1 MITSVSIEGFK
12 SFGSPAKP
20 VELGPL
26 NFIVGANASGK
37 TNFVSAL
44 KFLHLAMTE
53 GLEKTVAR
61 PEFDGLWGIR
71 NYMVFSKKNSTRR
84 GSKPL
89 AISIRIKGPFP
100 EQPISD
106 TRTFHVE
113 SASYRLEIG
122 FDDKTSRPFV
132 AAEKFEAQIR
142 TPTAG
147 HATYSLNRSEKSL
160 EIRDPLNSERP
171 EHSAQVPA
179 SVRTRLSVEEWSFGL
194 PALWFHQWVS
204 HWRFFGIIPNV
215 ARAVARESSQV
226 ELGPEGENLAAILHL
241 IEKQNGQSCLPAIL
255 SGVRGAV
262 PDVQRIKTL
271 RLESGDQWT
280 FQVVEKRIRALSP
293 AAVSDGTIRLLTL
306 MVVLCWSSK
315 NSSLLVIEEP
325 ENNLHPH
332 LCEQLVATFRAVSEE
347 RQIIATTHSPGF
359 LDYLEL
365 KELLLCER
373 DAKTHFTVLVPAGN
387 KENVDVFR
395 RRFSLGELWVQGM
408 LGGIPQ

>member
-1 MITSVSIEGFK
+1 MITSVTIEGFK

-44 KFLHLAMTE
+44 RFLHLAMTE
-53 GLEKTVAR
+53 GLERTVAR

-71 NYMVFSKKNSTRR
+71 NSIVFSKNRSTKGR
-84 GSKPL
+84 SKPL
-89 AISIRIKGPFP
+89 AISIRIQGPFP
-100 EQPISD
+100 EQPSSG
-106 TRTFHVE
+106 TQTFHVE
-113 SASYRLEIG
+113 SAYYRLEIG

-132 AAEKFEAQIR
+132 KAETFEAQIR
-142 TPTAG
+142 TSTAVS
-147 HATYSLNRSEKSL
+147 AAYALKRSEKSL
-160 EIRDPLNSERP
+160 EITDPLNSERP
-171 EHSAQVPA
+171 KHTAQVPV

-226 ELGPEGENLAAILHL
+226 ELGSEGENLAAILHQ
-241 IEKQNGQSCLPAIL
+241 IEKQNGQGCMPAIL
-255 SGVRGAV
+255 SGLRGAV
-262 PDVQRIKTL
+262 PDIQRIKTL

-280 FQVVEKRIRALSP
+280 FQVMEKHIRALSP
-293 AAVSDGTIRLLTL
+293 ASVSDGTIRLLAL

-315 NSSLLVIEEP
+315 AASLLVIEEP

-365 KELLLCER
+365 NELLMCER
-373 DAKTHFTVLVPAGN
+373 DATTHFTVLIPAAS
-387 KENVDVFR
+387 KENVEIFR
-395 RRFSLGELWVQGM
+395 RKFSLGELWVQSL
-408 LGGIPQ
+408 LGGVPQ